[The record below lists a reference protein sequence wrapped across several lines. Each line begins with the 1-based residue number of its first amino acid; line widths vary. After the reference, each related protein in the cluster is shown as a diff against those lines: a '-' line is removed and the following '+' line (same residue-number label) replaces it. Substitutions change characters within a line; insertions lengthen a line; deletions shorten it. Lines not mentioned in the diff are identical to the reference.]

1 MSTNNDE
8 LLYDEDDSVKFI
20 QNYLPQELKGK
31 FSNDDINYIV
41 DLIYDFYESN
51 GMLDDDGDDE
61 IEIDLLELFY
71 ALRHRWWA
79 ILLALVIGAGAAGVY
94 TKKLIAPHYQ
104 STSMVYV
111 LSKETTLASLA
122 DLQIGSQ
129 LTKDYSVI
137 IKSRPVLQEVI
148 DKQNLDLTTD
158 ELGEMITID
167 NPKDTRILSITVE
180 DIEPMRAKA
189 IVDEVTKSASNYIGD
204 IMEMV
209 PPKVIE
215 DGVVAVKPSSPSV
228 KKNAAVG
235 GLGLAVL
242 VCGLICLKTVLD
254 DTIKSEED
262 IEKYLGLSVLAVIP
276 DTEKK

>member
-1 MSTNNDE
+1 ME
-8 LLYDEDDSVKFI
+8 KKFED
-20 QNYLPQELKGK
+20 
-31 FSNDDINYIV
+31 
-41 DLIYDFYESN
+41 
-51 GMLDDDGDDE
+51 DDE

-262 IEKYLGLSVLAVIP
+262 IERYLGLSVLAVIP

>member
-1 MSTNNDE
+1 ME
-8 LLYDEDDSVKFI
+8 KKFED
-20 QNYLPQELKGK
+20 
-31 FSNDDINYIV
+31 
-41 DLIYDFYESN
+41 
-51 GMLDDDGDDE
+51 DDE

-79 ILLALVIGAGAAGVY
+79 ILLALVIGVGAAGVY

>member
-1 MSTNNDE
+1 ME
-8 LLYDEDDSVKFI
+8 KKFED
-20 QNYLPQELKGK
+20 
-31 FSNDDINYIV
+31 
-41 DLIYDFYESN
+41 
-51 GMLDDDGDDE
+51 DDE

-148 DKQNLDLTTD
+148 DKQNLAMTTD

-209 PPKVIE
+209 PPKIIE

>member
-1 MSTNNDE
+1 MKKKF
-8 LLYDEDDSVKFI
+8 ED
-20 QNYLPQELKGK
+20 
-31 FSNDDINYIV
+31 
-41 DLIYDFYESN
+41 
-51 GMLDDDGDDE
+51 DDE

>member
-1 MSTNNDE
+1 ME
-8 LLYDEDDSVKFI
+8 KKFED
-20 QNYLPQELKGK
+20 
-31 FSNDDINYIV
+31 
-41 DLIYDFYESN
+41 
-51 GMLDDDGDDE
+51 DDE

-158 ELGEMITID
+158 ELGAMITID

-189 IVDEVTKSASNYIGD
+189 IVDEVTKSASNYLGD

>member
-1 MSTNNDE
+1 ME
-8 LLYDEDDSVKFI
+8 KKFED
-20 QNYLPQELKGK
+20 
-31 FSNDDINYIV
+31 
-41 DLIYDFYESN
+41 
-51 GMLDDDGDDE
+51 DDE

-167 NPKDTRILSITVE
+167 NPNDTRILSITVE
-180 DIEPMRAKA
+180 DIEPMRAKV

>member
-1 MSTNNDE
+1 ME
-8 LLYDEDDSVKFI
+8 KKFED
-20 QNYLPQELKGK
+20 
-31 FSNDDINYIV
+31 
-41 DLIYDFYESN
+41 
-51 GMLDDDGDDE
+51 DDE

-262 IEKYLGLSVLAVIP
+262 IEKSLGLSVLAVIP

>member
-1 MSTNNDE
+1 ME
-8 LLYDEDDSVKFI
+8 KKFED
-20 QNYLPQELKGK
+20 
-31 FSNDDINYIV
+31 
-41 DLIYDFYESN
+41 
-51 GMLDDDGDDE
+51 DDE

-228 KKNAAVG
+228 KKNAAVC

>member
-1 MSTNNDE
+1 ME
-8 LLYDEDDSVKFI
+8 KKFED
-20 QNYLPQELKGK
+20 
-31 FSNDDINYIV
+31 
-41 DLIYDFYESN
+41 
-51 GMLDDDGDDE
+51 DDE

-215 DGVVAVKPSSPSV
+215 DGVVAVEPGSPSV

>member
-1 MSTNNDE
+1 ME
-8 LLYDEDDSVKFI
+8 KKFED
-20 QNYLPQELKGK
+20 
-31 FSNDDINYIV
+31 
-41 DLIYDFYESN
+41 
-51 GMLDDDGDDE
+51 DDE

-148 DKQNLDLTTD
+148 DKQNLDMTTD

-209 PPKVIE
+209 PPQVIE

-242 VCGLICLKTVLD
+242 VCGLICLKTILD

>member
-1 MSTNNDE
+1 ME
-8 LLYDEDDSVKFI
+8 KKFED
-20 QNYLPQELKGK
+20 
-31 FSNDDINYIV
+31 
-41 DLIYDFYESN
+41 
-51 GMLDDDGDDE
+51 DDE

-148 DKQNLDLTTD
+148 DKQNLDLTTE
-158 ELGEMITID
+158 ELGKMITID

-262 IEKYLGLSVLAVIP
+262 IEKYLGLSVLAAIP

>member
-1 MSTNNDE
+1 ME
-8 LLYDEDDSVKFI
+8 KKFED
-20 QNYLPQELKGK
+20 
-31 FSNDDINYIV
+31 
-41 DLIYDFYESN
+41 
-51 GMLDDDGDDE
+51 DDE

-71 ALRHRWWA
+71 ALRHLWWA

>member
-1 MSTNNDE
+1 ME
-8 LLYDEDDSVKFI
+8 KKFED
-20 QNYLPQELKGK
+20 
-31 FSNDDINYIV
+31 
-41 DLIYDFYESN
+41 
-51 GMLDDDGDDE
+51 DDE

-111 LSKETTLASLA
+111 LSKETTRASLA

>member
-1 MSTNNDE
+1 ME
-8 LLYDEDDSVKFI
+8 KKFED
-20 QNYLPQELKGK
+20 
-31 FSNDDINYIV
+31 
-41 DLIYDFYESN
+41 
-51 GMLDDDGDDE
+51 DDE

-94 TKKLIAPHYQ
+94 TKKLIAPRYQ

-148 DKQNLDLTTD
+148 DKQNLAMTTD

>member
-1 MSTNNDE
+1 ME
-8 LLYDEDDSVKFI
+8 KKFED
-20 QNYLPQELKGK
+20 
-31 FSNDDINYIV
+31 
-41 DLIYDFYESN
+41 
-51 GMLDDDGDDE
+51 DDE

-167 NPKDTRILSITVE
+167 NPNDTRILSITVE

-242 VCGLICLKTVLD
+242 VCGLICLKTILD

>member
-1 MSTNNDE
+1 ME
-8 LLYDEDDSVKFI
+8 KKFEDD
-20 QNYLPQELKGK
+20 
-31 FSNDDINYIV
+31 
-41 DLIYDFYESN
+41 
-51 GMLDDDGDDE
+51 DE
-61 IEIDLLELFY
+61 TEIDLLELFY

>member
-1 MSTNNDE
+1 ME
-8 LLYDEDDSVKFI
+8 KKFED
-20 QNYLPQELKGK
+20 
-31 FSNDDINYIV
+31 
-41 DLIYDFYESN
+41 
-51 GMLDDDGDDE
+51 DDE

-79 ILLALVIGAGAAGVY
+79 ILLALVIGDGAAGVY

-158 ELGEMITID
+158 ELGKMITID
-167 NPKDTRILSITVE
+167 NPSDTRILSITVE

-262 IEKYLGLSVLAVIP
+262 VEKYLGLSGLAVIP

>member
-1 MSTNNDE
+1 ME
-8 LLYDEDDSVKFI
+8 KKFED
-20 QNYLPQELKGK
+20 
-31 FSNDDINYIV
+31 
-41 DLIYDFYESN
+41 
-51 GMLDDDGDDE
+51 DDE

-262 IEKYLGLSVLAVIP
+262 IEKYLGFSVLAVIP

>member
-1 MSTNNDE
+1 ME
-8 LLYDEDDSVKFI
+8 KKFED
-20 QNYLPQELKGK
+20 
-31 FSNDDINYIV
+31 
-41 DLIYDFYESN
+41 
-51 GMLDDDGDDE
+51 DDE

-148 DKQNLDLTTD
+148 DKQNLAMTTD

-180 DIEPMRAKA
+180 DNEPMRAKA

>member
-1 MSTNNDE
+1 ME
-8 LLYDEDDSVKFI
+8 KKFED
-20 QNYLPQELKGK
+20 
-31 FSNDDINYIV
+31 
-41 DLIYDFYESN
+41 
-51 GMLDDDGDDE
+51 DDE

-215 DGVVAVKPSSPSV
+215 DGIVAVKPSSPSV

-235 GLGLAVL
+235 GLGLVVL

>member
-1 MSTNNDE
+1 ME
-8 LLYDEDDSVKFI
+8 KKFED
-20 QNYLPQELKGK
+20 
-31 FSNDDINYIV
+31 
-41 DLIYDFYESN
+41 
-51 GMLDDDGDDE
+51 DDE

-122 DLQIGSQ
+122 DLQTGSQ

-148 DKQNLDLTTD
+148 DKQNLAMTTD

>member
-1 MSTNNDE
+1 ME
-8 LLYDEDDSVKFI
+8 KKFED
-20 QNYLPQELKGK
+20 
-31 FSNDDINYIV
+31 
-41 DLIYDFYESN
+41 
-51 GMLDDDGDDE
+51 DDE

-167 NPKDTRILSITVE
+167 NPKDTRVLSITVE

>member
-1 MSTNNDE
+1 ME
-8 LLYDEDDSVKFI
+8 KKFED
-20 QNYLPQELKGK
+20 
-31 FSNDDINYIV
+31 
-41 DLIYDFYESN
+41 
-51 GMLDDDGDDE
+51 DDE

-158 ELGEMITID
+158 ELGEMIMID

>member
-1 MSTNNDE
+1 ME
-8 LLYDEDDSVKFI
+8 KKFED
-20 QNYLPQELKGK
+20 
-31 FSNDDINYIV
+31 
-41 DLIYDFYESN
+41 
-51 GMLDDDGDDE
+51 DDE

-158 ELGEMITID
+158 ELGEMIAID

>member
-1 MSTNNDE
+1 ME
-8 LLYDEDDSVKFI
+8 KKFED
-20 QNYLPQELKGK
+20 
-31 FSNDDINYIV
+31 
-41 DLIYDFYESN
+41 
-51 GMLDDDGDDE
+51 DDE

-94 TKKLIAPHYQ
+94 AKKLIAPHYQ

-167 NPKDTRILSITVE
+167 NPNDTRILSITVE

>member
-1 MSTNNDE
+1 ME
-8 LLYDEDDSVKFI
+8 KKFED
-20 QNYLPQELKGK
+20 
-31 FSNDDINYIV
+31 
-41 DLIYDFYESN
+41 
-51 GMLDDDGDDE
+51 DDE

-158 ELGEMITID
+158 ELGAMITID

-276 DTEKK
+276 DTENK

>member
-1 MSTNNDE
+1 ME
-8 LLYDEDDSVKFI
+8 KKFED
-20 QNYLPQELKGK
+20 
-31 FSNDDINYIV
+31 
-41 DLIYDFYESN
+41 
-51 GMLDDDGDDE
+51 DDE

>member
-1 MSTNNDE
+1 ME
-8 LLYDEDDSVKFI
+8 KKFED
-20 QNYLPQELKGK
+20 
-31 FSNDDINYIV
+31 
-41 DLIYDFYESN
+41 
-51 GMLDDDGDDE
+51 DDE

-158 ELGEMITID
+158 ELGAMITID

>member
-1 MSTNNDE
+1 ME
-8 LLYDEDDSVKFI
+8 KKFED
-20 QNYLPQELKGK
+20 
-31 FSNDDINYIV
+31 
-41 DLIYDFYESN
+41 
-51 GMLDDDGDDE
+51 DDE

-79 ILLALVIGAGAAGVY
+79 ILLALVIGTGAAGVY

-158 ELGEMITID
+158 ELGKMITID

-215 DGVVAVKPSSPSV
+215 DGVVAVKPCSPSV

-242 VCGLICLKTVLD
+242 VCGLICLKTILD

>member
-1 MSTNNDE
+1 ME
-8 LLYDEDDSVKFI
+8 KKCED
-20 QNYLPQELKGK
+20 
-31 FSNDDINYIV
+31 
-41 DLIYDFYESN
+41 
-51 GMLDDDGDDE
+51 DDE

>member
-1 MSTNNDE
+1 ME
-8 LLYDEDDSVKFI
+8 KKF
-20 QNYLPQELKGK
+20 EA
-31 FSNDDINYIV
+31 
-41 DLIYDFYESN
+41 
-51 GMLDDDGDDE
+51 DDE

>member
-1 MSTNNDE
+1 ME
-8 LLYDEDDSVKFI
+8 KKFED
-20 QNYLPQELKGK
+20 
-31 FSNDDINYIV
+31 
-41 DLIYDFYESN
+41 
-51 GMLDDDGDDE
+51 DDE

-137 IKSRPVLQEVI
+137 IKSRPVLQELI

>member
-1 MSTNNDE
+1 ME
-8 LLYDEDDSVKFI
+8 KKFED
-20 QNYLPQELKGK
+20 
-31 FSNDDINYIV
+31 
-41 DLIYDFYESN
+41 
-51 GMLDDDGDDE
+51 DDE

-158 ELGEMITID
+158 ERGDMIPID